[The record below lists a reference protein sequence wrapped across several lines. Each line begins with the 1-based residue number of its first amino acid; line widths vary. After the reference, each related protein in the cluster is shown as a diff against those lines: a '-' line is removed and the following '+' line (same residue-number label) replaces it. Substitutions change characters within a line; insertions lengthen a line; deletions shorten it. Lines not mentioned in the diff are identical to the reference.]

1 MENATEINVQ
11 NQVTT
16 GRYCASYNMMR
27 NLVTRLFRLKVV
39 PIMVFVGILVLGVT
53 FNNEYKK
60 TLQVVQDYL
69 NSKMV
74 RGIVTKVNNDTNM
87 PFMSHQQLQNKDG
100 VKNKI
105 VIASYMRSGSTFT
118 SELIQQGKN
127 VFFVF
132 EPFHGIYH
140 QQYRRKDS
148 VCTRDGACRFTLD
161 KLESRNTT
169 FEIFKNIFSCKMS
182 FLPAEVLASF
192 WKFESLT
199 GRSRLNKCY
208 KPKTLN
214 NIRDLVKKR
223 KCIRYLEDICNR
235 SNTIL
240 IKTIRMS
247 LDILFDIFSGIPHL
261 KIVHLVRD
269 PRAIL
274 NSRDVFFF
282 EKNAPVDITSIKTSA
297 YALCDRMYKDV
308 ITNKDYN
315 QTKQGAFVLK
325 YECLATDPM
334 TVTKILYNYLNL
346 DYTDSVPNWLQRHTR
361 GNKTEEGKV
370 GAQKGNSLSIST
382 KWITRFSQNV
392 SKLIDKECKILYK
405 SLGITDSQS
414 MLQQYRKNKPK
425 LYEEMCRDYR
435 IQLNQ
440 RRLI

>member
-1 MENATEINVQ
+1 
-11 NQVTT
+11 
-16 GRYCASYNMMR
+16 
-27 NLVTRLFRLKVV
+27 
-39 PIMVFVGILVLGVT
+39 
-53 FNNEYKK
+53 
-60 TLQVVQDYL
+60 
-69 NSKMV
+69 
-74 RGIVTKVNNDTNM
+74 
-87 PFMSHQQLQNKDG
+87 MSL
-100 VKNKI
+100 
-105 VIASYMRSGSTFT
+105 
-118 SELIQQGKN
+118 
-127 VFFVF
+127 
-132 EPFHGIYH
+132 
-140 QQYRRKDS
+140 
-148 VCTRDGACRFTLD
+148 
-161 KLESRNTT
+161 
-169 FEIFKNIFSCKMS
+169 
-182 FLPAEVLASF
+182 LPADVLASF

-208 KPKTLN
+208 KPKNSN
-214 NIRDLVKKR
+214 NSRDLVKKR

-247 LDILFDIFSGIPHL
+247 LDILIDILSGIPHL

-274 NSRDVFFF
+274 NSRDVYFF

-308 ITNKDYN
+308 ITNNDNN

-334 TVTKILYNYLNL
+334 TVTKMLYNYLNL
-346 DYTDSVPNWLQRHTR
+346 VYTDSVTTWLQRHTQ
-361 GNKTEEGKV
+361 GNKTEEGIV

-405 SLGITDSQS
+405 SLGFSDLQS
-414 MLQQYRKNKPK
+414 MLQQFRKNKYK
-425 LYEEMCRDYR
+425 LYEDMCHEYR

-440 RRLI
+440 IRLI